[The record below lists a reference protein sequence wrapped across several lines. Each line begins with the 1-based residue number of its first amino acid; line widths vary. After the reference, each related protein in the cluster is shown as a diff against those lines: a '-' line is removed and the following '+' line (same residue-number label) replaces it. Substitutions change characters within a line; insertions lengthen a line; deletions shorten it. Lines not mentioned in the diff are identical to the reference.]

1 MGGRERKM
9 KQDIKLEAFTELRK
23 KNKYKNC
30 KVIYQVIRQ
39 KFKSKC
45 LKMFC

>member
-23 KNKYKNC
+23 KISIKIAK
-30 KVIYQVIRQ
+30 
-39 KFKSKC
+39 
-45 LKMFC
+45 